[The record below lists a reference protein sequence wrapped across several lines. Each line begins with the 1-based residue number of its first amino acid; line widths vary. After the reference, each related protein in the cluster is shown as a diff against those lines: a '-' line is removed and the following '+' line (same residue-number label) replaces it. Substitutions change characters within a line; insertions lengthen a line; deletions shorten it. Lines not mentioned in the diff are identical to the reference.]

1 MRSALVQI
9 AAGFVNFA
17 GSEENAAALVD
28 AMHDGKPVELSYPT
42 PDDPETPVQLK
53 IEIPAIPMAA
63 NGVRM
68 ALMLARDALVNIGI
82 SRPTGE
88 QLRAVLMGGE
98 LTTPSGR
105 RVQMRGVLTMRSEG
119 FNWGRIASERFQR
132 PLVIRL
138 D

>member
-9 AAGFVNFA
+9 ASGFVTFA
-17 GSEENAAALVD
+17 GSEENAAALVE
-28 AMHDGKPVELSYPT
+28 ALHDGKPVDLSYPT
-42 PDDPETPVQLK
+42 RDDPETPVK
-53 IEIPAIPMAA
+53 MTIETPAIPMAA
-63 NGVRM
+63 NDVRM
-68 ALMLARDALVNIGI
+68 ALMLARDALVNIGV

-88 QLRAVLMGGE
+88 QLRAVLLGGE
-98 LTTPSGR
+98 LVTPSGR
-105 RVQMRGVLTMRSEG
+105 RVGMRGVLTMRSEG

>member
-1 MRSALVQI
+1 MRSALAQI

-17 GSEENAAALVD
+17 GSEENAAALVS
-28 AMHDGKPVELSYPT
+28 ALHDGRNVELNYPT
-42 PDDPETPVQLK
+42 REAPDTPVLVKIETP
-53 IEIPAIPMAA
+53 PIPMAA
-63 NGVRM
+63 NDVRM
-68 ALMLARDALVNIGI
+68 ALMLARDALVNIGV
-82 SRPTGE
+82 SRPTPE

-105 RVQMRGVLTMRSEG
+105 HVRMRGVLTMRSEG